1 MNVLDELEQQLATI
15 EGQIESAEFQLTS
28 EHAESTFRSHLEGKL
43 VVLKETHD
51 FISYMI
57 EKVTL
62 NG

>member
-28 EHAESTFRSHLEGKL
+28 EHAESTFRSYLEGKL
-43 VVLKETHD
+43 AVLKETHD